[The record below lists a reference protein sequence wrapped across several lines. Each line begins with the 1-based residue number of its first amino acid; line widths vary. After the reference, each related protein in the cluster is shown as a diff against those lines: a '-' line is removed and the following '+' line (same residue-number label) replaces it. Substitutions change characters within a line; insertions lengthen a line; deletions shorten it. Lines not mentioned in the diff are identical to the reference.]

1 MTVIMTLVFIIIFLI
16 LSQPCHLSDDYNEEF
31 DYSSSIVP
39 NGKKYKVTI
48 KIIFNNW
55 KKNVVFFLKYLV

>member
-31 DYSSSIVP
+31 DYSSSITTLSDYRVHH
-39 NGKKYKVTI
+39 I
-48 KIIFNNW
+48 LHW
-55 KKNVVFFLKYLV
+55 LSQFLKT